1 MAGIIAIIGR
11 PNAGKSSLFN
21 RLTGKRDAIVDD
33 MPGVTRDRLY
43 GEVEYRGREFYVIDT
58 GGIFGE
64 DTAFSAGI
72 RMHVD
77 EAVKECDAVIFL
89 IDGQEGVTGSDEEIA
104 EFLRRGGIEDKPVIV
119 AVNKLDDP
127 KHDDLMNDA
136 YVLGFK
142 NVVGISAMHKRGI
155 DELLDLIADL
165 LPEDVNGEDS
175 VTPGPL
181 TGEES
186 LLTSG
191 EIGGCKE
198 IRLVIAGK
206 PNVGKSSLLNRITGA
221 ERALVS
227 PVAGTTRDPVDMA
240 VEIDGQKF
248 RLIDTAGLRRR
259 AKFDGDLEYYSF
271 VRTLAAVDRADV
283 ALLMM
288 DANEPCTDQDKKIA
302 AHVVRKGKGIV
313 IVLNK
318 WDLVSGEKAGKKADE
333 LMKKVREDMPFL
345 SYAPVVFASA
355 LNGRGVQKIVQA
367 VLTVNENR
375 QKRIPTNIL
384 NRLMRDV
391 LAFDRLPSDR
401 KGRALKVY
409 YCSQAESEPPT
420 FIFFVNSPELVN
432 TGFENHVKNKL
443 RELEDFTGTPIRTF
457 WRGKDKGE

>member
-64 DTAFSAGI
+64 DTAFSQGI

-136 YVLGFK
+136 YVLGFEH
-142 NVVGISAMHKRGI
+142 VVGISAMHKRGI

-165 LPEDVNGEDS
+165 LPEDIDGEDS
-175 VTPGPL
+175 VDAD
-181 TGEES
+181 E
-186 LLTSG
+186 
-191 EIGGCKE
+191 E

-221 ERALVS
+221 ERSLVS

-271 VRTLAAVDRADV
+271 VRTLAAVDRADI

-318 WDLVSGEKAGKKADE
+318 WDLVSGERKADE

-367 VLTVNENR
+367 VLKVNENR

>member
-64 DTAFSAGI
+64 DTAFSQGI

-89 IDGQEGVTGSDEEIA
+89 IDGQEGVTGSDEDIA

-136 YVLGFK
+136 YVLGFE

-165 LPEDVNGEDS
+165 LPES
-175 VTPGPL
+175 VE
-181 TGEES
+181 GEES
-186 LLTSG
+186 VDAD
-191 EIGGCKE
+191 EE

-221 ERALVS
+221 ERSLVS

-271 VRTLAAVDRADV
+271 VRTLAAVDRADI

-313 IVLNK
+313 IVMNK
-318 WDLVSGEKAGKKADE
+318 WDLVSGEKKADE
-333 LMKKVREDMPFL
+333 LMKKVRDDMPFL

-355 LNGRGVQKIVQA
+355 LNGRGVQKIIASVLA
-367 VLTVNENR
+367 VNANR
-375 QKRIPTNIL
+375 QKRIPTNML

-401 KGRALKVY
+401 KGRSLKVY

-457 WRGKDKGE
+457 WRGKEKGD

>member
-64 DTAFSAGI
+64 DTAFSQGI

-136 YVLGFK
+136 YVLGFE

-165 LPEDVNGEDS
+165 LPEDVE
-175 VTPGPL
+175 
-181 TGEES
+181 GEES
-186 LLTSG
+186 LDAD
-191 EIGGCKE
+191 EE

-318 WDLVSGEKAGKKADE
+318 WDLVSGERKADE
-333 LMKKVREDMPFL
+333 LMRKVREDMPFL

-355 LNGRGVQKIVQA
+355 LSGRGVQKIVQA
-367 VLTVNENR
+367 VLTVNQNR

>member
-64 DTAFSAGI
+64 DTAFSQGI

-136 YVLGFK
+136 YVLGFE

-165 LPEDVNGEDS
+165 LPEDID
-175 VTPGPL
+175 T
-181 TGEES
+181 EENIDAD
-186 LLTSG
+186 
-191 EIGGCKE
+191 EE

-271 VRTLAAVDRADV
+271 VRTLAAVDRADI

-318 WDLVSGEKAGKKADE
+318 WDLVSGERKADE
-333 LMKKVREDMPFL
+333 LMRKVREDLPFL

-355 LNGRGVQKIVQA
+355 LSGRGVQKIVQA
-367 VLTVNENR
+367 VLTVNQNR

-401 KGRALKVY
+401 KGRSLKVY

-420 FIFFVNSPELVN
+420 FIFFVNNPELVN

-457 WRGKDKGE
+457 WRGKEKDS

>member
-1 MAGIIAIIGR
+1 MAKIIAIIGR

-43 GEVEYRGREFYVIDT
+43 GEFEHRGRNFYVIDT

-64 DTAFSAGI
+64 DTAFSSGI
-72 RMHVD
+72 RAHVS
-77 EAVKECDAVIFL
+77 EAVKECDAVIFML
-89 IDGQEGVTGSDEEIA
+89 DGQEGVTSSDEEIA
-104 EFLRRGGIEDKPVIV
+104 EFLRRGGIEAKPVIV
-119 AVNKLDDP
+119 AMNKLDDP
-127 KHDDLMNDA
+127 KHDDFMNDA
-136 YVLGFK
+136 YTLGFEH
-142 NVVGISAMHKRGI
+142 VIGISAMHKRGL
-155 DELLDLIADL
+155 DELLDMIADL
-165 LPEDVNGEDS
+165 LPEDSE
-175 VTPGPL
+175 
-181 TGEES
+181 GEETDES
-186 LLTSG
+186 AD
-191 EIGGCKE
+191 E

-206 PNVGKSSLLNRITGA
+206 PNVGKSSLLNKITKS
-221 ERALVS
+221 ERSLVS

-240 VEIDGQKF
+240 ITIDGQAF
-248 RLIDTAGLRRR
+248 RFIDTAGLRRR

-271 VRTLAAVDRADV
+271 VRTLAAVDRSDI
-283 ALLMM
+283 ALLLM

-302 AHVVRKGKGIV
+302 AHIVRKGKGIV

-318 WDLVSGEKAGKKADE
+318 WDLVSGDKKADE

-355 LNGRGVQKIVQA
+355 LNGRGLQKIIQA
-367 VLTVNENR
+367 VLTVNANR
-375 QKRIPTNIL
+375 QKRIATNQL

-391 LAFDRLPSDR
+391 LAFDRLPSDK

-420 FIFFVNSPELVN
+420 FIFFVNNPELVN
-432 TGFENHVKNKL
+432 SGFENHVKNKL

-457 WRGKDKGE
+457 WRGRDKEQ

>member
-1 MAGIIAIIGR
+1 MSGIIAIIGR

-43 GEVEYRGREFYVIDT
+43 GEFEHRGRNYYVIDT

-64 DTAFSAGI
+64 DTAFSQGI
-72 RMHVD
+72 RAHVD

-89 IDGQEGVTGSDEEIA
+89 IDGQEGITASDEEIA

-136 YVLGFK
+136 YSLGFEH
-142 NVVGISAMHKRGI
+142 VAGISAMHKRGI
-155 DELLDLIADL
+155 DDLLDLIADL
-165 LPEDVNGEDS
+165 LPEDPDSEDDS
-175 VTPGPL
+175 
-181 TGEES
+181 ES
-186 LLTSG
+186 PD
-191 EIGGCKE
+191 E

-206 PNVGKSSLLNRITGA
+206 PNVGKSSLLNKITKS
-221 ERALVS
+221 ERSLVS

-240 VEIDGQKF
+240 INIDGQDF

-259 AKFDGDLEYYSF
+259 ARFDGDLEYYSF
-271 VRTLAAVDRADV
+271 VRTLAAIDRSDI
-283 ALLMM
+283 ALLLM

-302 AHVVRKGKGIV
+302 AHIVRKGKGIV
-313 IVLNK
+313 IVMNK
-318 WDLVSGEKAGKKADE
+318 WDLVNGEHKADE

-345 SYAPVVFASA
+345 NYAPVVFASA
-355 LNGRGVQKIVQA
+355 LNGRGVQKIIASVLA
-367 VLTVNENR
+367 VNVNR
-375 QKRIPTNIL
+375 KKRIPTNLL

-391 LAFDRLPSDR
+391 LAFDRLPSDK
-401 KGRALKVY
+401 KGRSLKVY

-420 FIFFVNSPELVN
+420 FIFFVNNPELVN

-457 WRGKDKGE
+457 WRGKGKGE